1 MLPPSP
7 TTTTPWL
14 AALALASLTRVAN
27 AEPATGPSARL
38 EVPAESDCGTREYL
52 VARVHARA
60 PKIRFVEET
69 TEVGIR
75 AQFVALPTGRV
86 EGVLVLTPEGGTA
99 ITRRLVARSCAEAA
113 DGLALIIAVALGQA
127 VSSAAGEGGKDGAAS
142 TPGTSSDA
150 AAGGREGPNGGRTDG
165 PNETRVRDGN
175 PPDGAPE
182 RSDPPDAAGSSFTL
196 DVGLFAQGLLGP
208 APQAMPGIAVHAL
221 AVWGHGVLAPAVAL
235 GATHAARSG
244 LSQPGG
250 TAVFVLDAAMLD
262 LCPLRLELG
271 AVDVHPCAAT
281 WVGRLSVA
289 GRATRNAPGKVAR
302 TFATAGGSLV
312 VMGRLGWVLEP
323 SLRASLGAN
332 LARDSFTF
340 TPVVF
345 HRVPP
350 LSASL
355 SVGLDIVVF

>member
-38 EVPAESDCGTREYL
+38 EVPAESDCGTREQL
-52 VARVHARA
+52 AARVHARA

-69 TEVGIR
+69 TELGIR

-127 VSSAAGEGGKDGAAS
+127 VSAAGEGGKDGAAS
-142 TPGTSSDA
+142 TPGTSSDPG
-150 AAGGREGPNGGRTDG
+150 AGSRGGANGGRTDRT
-165 PNETRVRDGN
+165 NETRVRPRN
-175 PPDGAPE
+175 PRDGAAE
-182 RSDPPDAAGSSFTL
+182 RSEPDTAGSSFTL
-196 DVGLFAQGLLGP
+196 DAGLFAQGLIGP

-221 AVWGHGVLAPAVAL
+221 AGWGHGVLAPAVAL
-235 GATHAARSG
+235 GAMHAVRSG

-250 TAVFVLDAAMLD
+250 TAVFFLDAAMLD

-281 WVGRLSVA
+281 WVGRLSAA

-323 SLRASLGAN
+323 SLRAALGAN
-332 LARDSFTF
+332 LVRDSFTF